1 LGIVGAG
8 LVAQV
13 AHLPEL
19 ALLADRFDV
28 VAVAE
33 PDAGSRALVARR
45 NGIRRAHA
53 GWEDLL
59 EAGGLD
65 AVLVCSP
72 TASHAAVTL
81 AALDAGLHV
90 LVEKPLCLD
99 PADAD
104 RVVAAAGDRVVQ
116 VGYMKRFDPAYEALL
131 DDLPGGLLHV
141 VSALRRCSS
150 LSARATPR
158 RSGGATASPHENR

>member
-1 LGIVGAG
+1 
-8 LVAQV
+8 
-13 AHLPEL
+13 
-19 ALLADRFDV
+19 
-28 VAVAE
+28 
-33 PDAGSRALVARR
+33 
-45 NGIRRAHA
+45 
-53 GWEDLL
+53 
-59 EAGGLD
+59 
-65 AVLVCSP
+65 
-72 TASHAAVTL
+72 
-81 AALDAGLHV
+81 V

-150 LSARATPR
+150 LSACATPR